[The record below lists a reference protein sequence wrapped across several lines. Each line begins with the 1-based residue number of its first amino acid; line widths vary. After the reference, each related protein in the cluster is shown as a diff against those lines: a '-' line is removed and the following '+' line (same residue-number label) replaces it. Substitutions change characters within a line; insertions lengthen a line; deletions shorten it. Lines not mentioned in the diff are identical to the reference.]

1 MKLERQNATE
11 SYSGKPWR
19 RFLRRLIKDT
29 LAQDLV
35 EYVFLMVLIG
45 LVAVASMTQ
54 LGNAIS
60 NVFEGGTGT
69 FSQEAPKETCCD

>member
-1 MKLERQNATE
+1 MKLARQYAME
-11 SYSGKPWR
+11 SYSGKPR
-19 RFLRRLIKDT
+19 RGFLRRLIKDT

-45 LVAVASMTQ
+45 LVAVALMTQ

-60 NVFEGGTGT
+60 NVFEGGIGT
-69 FSQEAPKETCCD
+69 FSQTVPKETCCD

>member
-1 MKLERQNATE
+1 ME
-11 SYSGKPWR
+11 SYSGKPWW

-29 LAQDLV
+29 LGQDLV

-69 FSQEAPKETCCD
+69 FPQEVPKETCCD